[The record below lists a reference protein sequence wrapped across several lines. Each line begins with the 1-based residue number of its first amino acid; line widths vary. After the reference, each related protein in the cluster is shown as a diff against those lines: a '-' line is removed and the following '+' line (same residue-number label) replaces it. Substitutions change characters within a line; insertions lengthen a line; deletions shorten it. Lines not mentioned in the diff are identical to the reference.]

1 MPQFNLGL
9 KPPQIEISLQPNQ
22 SYTQAYEITNNSDQT
37 VLLTTSIL
45 PWKPIDN
52 LGHVQ
57 HYEQKTLPVNFS
69 LGNSDL
75 RLGEEFILQPHQ
87 TRQLVLKI
95 NYSQPQDNDSYFTF
109 FISQKPL
116 NPDLL
121 QGQNLARIGS
131 NILLNYSN
139 STQESKLKINNLQ
152 TYPVIKDTFL
162 PVKINGEIQNLGTNF
177 SHLSGKISLIR
188 GNVTLWQKEIYP
200 YTVLSGHSRLI
211 HCLNPE
217 DNTPKQCLLESPA
230 WPGVYQVKIESG
242 SESLTQQFFVFPY
255 ILSISILLIFSVF
268 YLLLKKQQKVS
279 NS

>member
-57 HYEQKTLPVNFS
+57 HYEQKALPVNFS

-200 YTVLSGHSRLI
+200 YTVLSSHSRLI

-268 YLLLKKQQKVS
+268 YFLLKKQQKVS
-279 NS
+279 SS